1 MISLKVKTL
10 DCLDINIEIA
20 ENQNINDLKNQI
32 HGMLGED
39 FLPENQKLI
48 LEGKE
53 LYAETNQIKDLN
65 TEKAPIVVIGYRVRK
80 PAKDIV
86 QVKNTIS
93 SASKDDQEASKKAKN
108 VVADPNAIQVLLDM
122 GFEKN
127 KVVSALESAN
137 NNVEAA
143 TSILCNKVDDESK
156 AAVEASKSSA
166 AGSSAN
172 LSKEELVQK
181 VVEILSSVDLNR
193 TENLDGSEELPR
205 IEDVCDIMM
214 KKDPEVFEQVIQNPD
229 IFRSAYERVLSVMA
243 DHDDH
248 LDEIDEMYD
257 DGADPDADIE
267 GHLNEFLGGDDNMD
281 ITESAADIVANAE
294 LTARD
299 EENIQSLL
307 ALGFDRERAVEA
319 YILCDRNIEMAASWL
334 LEEK

>member
-1 MISLKVKTL
+1 M
-10 DCLDINIEIA
+10 
-20 ENQNINDLKNQI
+20 
-32 HGMLGED
+32 
-39 FLPENQKLI
+39 
-48 LEGKE
+48 
-53 LYAETNQIKDLN
+53 
-65 TEKAPIVVIGYRVRK
+65 
-80 PAKDIV
+80 
-86 QVKNTIS
+86 
-93 SASKDDQEASKKAKN
+93 
-108 VVADPNAIQVLLDM
+108 
-122 GFEKN
+122 
-127 KVVSALESAN
+127 
-137 NNVEAA
+137 
-143 TSILCNKVDDESK
+143 
-156 AAVEASKSSA
+156 
-166 AGSSAN
+166 
-172 LSKEELVQK
+172 SKEELVQK

-299 EENIQSLL
+299 EENIQSVIV
-307 ALGFDRERAVEA
+307 F
-319 YILCDRNIEMAASWL
+319 ILRFFSGDDTMKIIIRRVCTRGYSQLFFCLVDYSF
-334 LEEK
+334 

>member
-20 ENQNINDLKNQI
+20 ENQNVNDLKNQI

-53 LYAETNQIKDLN
+53 LYAETDPIKDLN

-127 KVVSALESAN
+127 KVVSALERAN
-137 NNVEAA
+137 NNVETA

-156 AAVEASKSSA
+156 AAA

-248 LDEIDEMYD
+248 LDEI
-257 DGADPDADIE
+257 
-267 GHLNEFLGGDDNMD
+267 
-281 ITESAADIVANAE
+281 
-294 LTARD
+294 
-299 EENIQSLL
+299 
-307 ALGFDRERAVEA
+307 
-319 YILCDRNIEMAASWL
+319 
-334 LEEK
+334 

>member
-1 MISLKVKTL
+1 
-10 DCLDINIEIA
+10 
-20 ENQNINDLKNQI
+20 
-32 HGMLGED
+32 MLGED

-143 TSILCNKVDDESK
+143 TSILCN
-156 AAVEASKSSA
+156 
-166 AGSSAN
+166 
-172 LSKEELVQK
+172 
-181 VVEILSSVDLNR
+181 
-193 TENLDGSEELPR
+193 
-205 IEDVCDIMM
+205 
-214 KKDPEVFEQVIQNPD
+214 VICCAC
-229 IFRSAYERVLSVMA
+229 FY
-243 DHDDH
+243 
-248 LDEIDEMYD
+248 
-257 DGADPDADIE
+257 
-267 GHLNEFLGGDDNMD
+267 
-281 ITESAADIVANAE
+281 
-294 LTARD
+294 
-299 EENIQSLL
+299 
-307 ALGFDRERAVEA
+307 
-319 YILCDRNIEMAASWL
+319 
-334 LEEK
+334 